1 MLMVDTSLLDFH
13 DQLDGE
19 SYINRQE
26 AILVVDLVSAL
37 LEFGLSKEQLG
48 IISPYNGQNNK
59 IEVLLEDA
67 GYCDVEVSTVDRFQG
82 RDKDCMIFSF
92 VRSNQE
98 RYSIISVISN

>member
-1 MLMVDTSLLDFH
+1 MVDTSSLDFH

-19 SYINRQE
+19 SYLNIQE
-26 AILVVDLVSAL
+26 AVLVVDLVSAF
-37 LEFGLSKEQLG
+37 LELGLAKEQLG

-59 IEVLLEDA
+59 IEALLEVA
-67 GYCDVEVSTVDRFQG
+67 GCCDVEVSTVDRFQG

-98 RYSIISVISN
+98 RYSIISVMSD